1 MIDFKVTVKLNDDD
15 DNKSFEICT
24 HSGTTVEDIVD
35 LIRESLSDSFRR
47 CGTCDVLHPIDTSTP
62 TLTSARGAWSKDWIE
77 TNQQVT
83 NK

>member
-47 CGTCDVLHPIDTSTP
+47 CGTCDVLHPIDH
-62 TLTSARGAWSKDWIE
+62 IN
-77 TNQQVT
+77 TNFNQCPWCLVEGLDR
-83 NK
+83 N